1 MYCLRPSVQV
11 HASCCIR
18 DSAASS
24 ILYMLSSL
32 QQRPCLPSLFCQPK
46 QLFLSLSSNPAV
58 RCSLS
63 VLYLAGWIPFS
74 IWLDPVLYCLDSVP
88 TAWIPFSIA
97 WVPISNAYE
106 VLLEVLSS
114 TLLQL
119 YRFLAGSHA
128 SWLRVHASRLC
139 TIQVGAGGFFLGL
152 IPCTMGA
159 SLWAFALTSKHL
171 SLGMLFSLPAA
182 CRASAC
188 CSATLQGILVTLSA
202 GPLCCLVTELWWVCW
217 SRKGGHSRTTW

>member
-1 MYCLRPSVQV
+1 MFCLRPSVQV

-63 VLYLAGWIPFS
+63 VFYLAGWIPFS

-88 TAWIPFSIA
+88 MPGFRSLMHTKYSLK
-97 WVPISNAYE
+97 YYQ
-106 VLLEVLSS
+106 S

>member
-1 MYCLRPSVQV
+1 MDP
-11 HASCCIR
+11 
-18 DSAASS
+18 
-24 ILYMLSSL
+24 
-32 QQRPCLPSLFCQPK
+32 
-46 QLFLSLSSNPAV
+46 
-58 RCSLS
+58 
-63 VLYLAGWIPFS
+63 VLYLAGSRSLLPGFR
-74 IWLDPVLYCLDSVP
+74 
-88 TAWIPFSIA
+88 TKAWILFSIA

-139 TIQVGAGGFFLGL
+139 PIQVGAGGFFLGL

-182 CRASAC
+182 CRATAC

-202 GPLCCLVTELWWVCW
+202 GPLCCLVTELWWYAGHA
-217 SRKGGHSRTTW
+217 RAATAGPPGGTNRFKQCL